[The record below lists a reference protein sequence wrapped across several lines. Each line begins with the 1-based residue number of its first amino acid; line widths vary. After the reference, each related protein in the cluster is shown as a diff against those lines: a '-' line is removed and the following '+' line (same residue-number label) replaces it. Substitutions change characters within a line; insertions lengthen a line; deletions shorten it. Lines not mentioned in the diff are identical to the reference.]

1 MESPGVAVV
10 IPLFNHESYIVE
22 AIRSVL
28 CQSRPPDRLVV
39 VDDGSTDNSLVAA
52 ERALNHAGP
61 TQVELWVQSNRG
73 TARTLNETICSLDE
87 AVIGI
92 LNSDDVW
99 APNRLEILLPKL
111 DMSGPSL
118 VFSGVEFFGDSDQ
131 EDLRSYPLVMAT
143 SLHVGACLPSVGF
156 TLLLK
161 NIAVSTGNFLFTRQL
176 HARIG
181 GFDENLPGCHD
192 WQFLID
198 TLPIVEP
205 VVVPESLYRYRL
217 HSSNTYRQ
225 PANSASAEHDIRL
238 GLQSLMAWATAPC
251 SNLLAPTPYNFPF
264 LMPFYVPFW
273 LRTLDPKRHNIPR
286 YLLQIAMHF
295 RQQAGSSCSEMEQD
309 SITRL
314 MMRMRTLG
322 SACAAA
328 PPPLEQAWRDA
339 SDHWQMVRRQVDA
352 KLNPLTTSQC
362 GLSAACSYAW
372 AGANVTVAAPDSR
385 VLVELAAFT
394 GLEVNS
400 ENIKLGRAELNLLQA
415 NEVYVHDLYRT
426 FRSPEDRLIWAALT
440 VGELLARHSACSLL
454 HAAAIEL
461 DGRAI
466 LICGEP
472 YSGKSTTT
480 LRAISRGLR
489 VLGDDQVRVLDGEA
503 CIQPL
508 PRPVKLRIAPDD
520 PLPDG
525 VVESSRPLRGLLE
538 AEPTLLLRRGNA
550 IDPAV
555 VRPII
560 AIFHLSRSDQP
571 GVILTP
577 VQGEEIQDRLLPQLR
592 GAVVADR
599 TAFAGPCK
607 GLLAVPHFS
616 IVVGPG
622 RTDEALD
629 DIIDTCRLLGVDAV

>member
-1 MESPGVAVV
+1 MESPGIAVV
-10 IPLFNHESYIVE
+10 IPLFNHESYIGE

-39 VDDGSTDNSLVAA
+39 VDDGSTDNSLAAA

-61 TQVELWVQSNRG
+61 TQVELRVQSNRG
-73 TARTLNETICSLDE
+73 TARTLNETICSLKE
-87 AVIGI
+87 GVIGI

-99 APNRLEILLPKL
+99 TPNRLEILLPRL
-111 DMSGPSL
+111 DISAPSL

-131 EDLRSYPLVMAT
+131 EDLRLYPSVMAS
-143 SLHVGACLPSVGF
+143 SLQVGACLPSVGF
-156 TLLLK
+156 TLLIR

-181 GFDENLPGCHD
+181 GFDENLPACHD
-192 WQFLID
+192 WQFLLD

-205 VVVPESLYRYRL
+205 VVVPEAHYRYRL

-225 PANSASAEHDIRL
+225 SANSGEHDMRL
-238 GLQSLMAWATAPC
+238 LLQSLMAWATAPC
-251 SNLLAPTPYNFPF
+251 SNSFAPTPCNFPY
-264 LMPFYVPFW
+264 LMPFYVPLW
-273 LRTLDPKRHNIPR
+273 VRTLHPLCHNIPR
-286 YLLQIAMHF
+286 YLLQIAMRF
-295 RQQAGSSCSEMEQD
+295 RQQARASCSETEQGA
-309 SITRL
+309 ITRL
-314 MMRMRTLG
+314 MMRMRTLDSG
-322 SACAAA
+322 LVAA

-352 KLNPLTTSQC
+352 KLNPPTTSQC
-362 GLSAACSYAW
+362 GLSAACRYVW
-372 AGANVTVAAPDSR
+372 AGAKVTLAAPDSR
-385 VLVELAAFT
+385 ALGELAAFT
-394 GLEVNS
+394 GLEAKS
-400 ENIKLGRAELNLLQA
+400 ENIKLGRAEINLLQE
-415 NEVYVHDLYRT
+415 NEVYVHDLYRS
-426 FRSPEDRLIWAALT
+426 FRSPKDRLIWAALT

-454 HAAAIEL
+454 HAAAIEI
-461 DGRAI
+461 DGRAA

-480 LRAISRGLR
+480 LRAMARGLA

-503 CIQPL
+503 RIQPL
-508 PRPVKLRIAPDD
+508 PRPVKLRIAPED

-525 VVESSRPLRGLLE
+525 VAENSRPLRGLLE

-555 VRPII
+555 ARSIT

-592 GAVVADR
+592 GAVIADR

-622 RTDEALD
+622 QTDDALD
-629 DIIDTCRLLGVDAV
+629 DLVDTCKLLSADAV